1 LTPNVVAGGRI
12 CALDSFLLHGVGG
25 DESGLGVSE
34 ECGSGLS
41 AGGIFESLTGDGVD
55 VGV

>member
-1 LTPNVVAGGRI
+1 VVTGSGI
-12 CALDSFLLHGVGG
+12 CALDSFHLHGVGG

-41 AGGIFESLTGDGVD
+41 AVGVFESLTGDGVD